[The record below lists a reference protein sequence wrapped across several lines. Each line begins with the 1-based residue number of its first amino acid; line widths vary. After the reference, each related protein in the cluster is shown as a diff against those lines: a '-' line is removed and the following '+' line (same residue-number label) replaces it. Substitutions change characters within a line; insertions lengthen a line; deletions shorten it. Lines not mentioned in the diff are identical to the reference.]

1 MSEDRKVLTCVK
13 CGAVSHYSNDMRD
26 IAARNCQRVVGH
38 RQLKE
43 NVVPITCGGMLYHV
57 SAFRL
62 GAWKL
67 RTGQTSVC
75 VTGHIDKRTLVKRM
89 LQGGGVA

>member
-1 MSEDRKVLTCVK
+1 VSEDRKVLTCVK

-26 IAARNCQRVVGH
+26 SAARNCQRVVGH
-38 RQLKE
+38 RQS
-43 NVVPITCGGMLYHV
+43 NGSAVSVPCGGMLYHV

-75 VTGHIDKRTLVKRM
+75 VTGHMDKRTLVKRM
-89 LQGGGVA
+89 LQSGGVA